1 MGKWQTLFIR
11 EQTRSSFKVNTHWNR
26 HSCINYANMNI
37 CRRALLGSNV
47 PREAACVPHKQCW
60 IKACCQLC
68 GADVL
73 CAAETMGLSWSGC
86 WWSRVFFGFTS
97 AQILILLQSNNDTL
111 QWQASAL
118 VFPCSIIRHTSRLAG
133 WLLKGKYHC
142 IKGEDVWFVWHSHFH
157 SPLLTSF
164 LTCCVALSFPLCAI
178 KAHTHPSPCPFL
190 SSDCGTVLNLS

>member
-1 MGKWQTLFIR
+1 MRGSVCPTQTVLNQSMLPTLRSWCAVCSGDDGIIMKCLLF
-11 EQTRSSFKVNTHWNR
+11 
-26 HSCINYANMNI
+26 
-37 CRRALLGSNV
+37 
-47 PREAACVPHKQCW
+47 
-60 IKACCQLC
+60 
-68 GADVL
+68 
-73 CAAETMGLSWSGC
+73 GC